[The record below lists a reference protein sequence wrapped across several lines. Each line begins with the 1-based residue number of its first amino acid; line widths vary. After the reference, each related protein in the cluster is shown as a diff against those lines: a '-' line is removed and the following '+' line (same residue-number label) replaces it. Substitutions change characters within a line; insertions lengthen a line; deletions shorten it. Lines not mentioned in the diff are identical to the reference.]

1 MIVIPKLVCL
11 QFGGLVLLIL
21 IQLLF
26 LLGIFEMEILFLSKV
41 VVNTFIALYFANL
54 IRIFAIFIFHF
65 RLAYNK
71 PNFYFEVIHFCV
83 HDVFGF
89 WILST
94 L

>member
-1 MIVIPKLVCL
+1 
-11 QFGGLVLLIL
+11 
-21 IQLLF
+21 
-26 LLGIFEMEILFLSKV
+26 MEILFLSKV
-41 VVNTFIALYFANL
+41 IVNTFILYFANL